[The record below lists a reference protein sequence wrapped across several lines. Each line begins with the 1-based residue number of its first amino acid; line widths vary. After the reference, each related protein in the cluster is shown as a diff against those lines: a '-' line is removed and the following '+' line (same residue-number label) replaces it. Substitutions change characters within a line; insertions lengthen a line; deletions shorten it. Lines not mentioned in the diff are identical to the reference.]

1 MTLLTVHTFPD
12 PILKKKT
19 KTIELFDQDLEKLSE
34 NMLAT
39 MYHSEGIGLAANQV
53 GILKRI
59 VVVDIFSGDED
70 PSNRDPQVFVN
81 PRIVEKSGEVITEE
95 GCLSV
100 IDFTAEVKRAQQLVL
115 EYQDIKGTHHQ
126 IEAEDIKAIC
136 IQHEIDHLD
145 GILFIDHLSPLK
157 QKIIKKK
164 LIKLAK
170 KPA

>member
-12 PILKKKT
+12 PILKQVA
-19 KTIELFDQDLEKLSE
+19 KTIELFDQDLEKFSE

-59 VVVDIFSGDED
+59 IVVDVFSGDED
-70 PSNRDPQVFVN
+70 HSNRDPQVFVN

-115 EYQDIKGTHHQ
+115 EYQDIKGTPHQ
-126 IEAEDIKAIC
+126 IEVEDIKAIC

-157 QKIIKKK
+157 QNIIKKK

-170 KPA
+170 KSA